1 MATTSLPLG
10 QPESH
15 QLIKRAEEL
24 SRMVSSRKDLYGD
37 REAWTSHQELAALY
51 RRLLVRDLE
60 FSLDKKVEQELWNVC
75 FKNYIS
81 HLQAKARDKRNPNR
95 SDAQMTLSWFLENA
109 SGFYILLLEEVRQT
123 FNLDIPFL
131 QSGDP
136 YGIWSH
142 LPKPSQSTPTVKPA
156 ATSCHYVCQHCLVHL
171 GDIARY
177 RSQTRQAETFYRHA
191 ISLAPGSGQPYNQI
205 AILEASRGNRLAT
218 VYFYVRAVCLRYP
231 FPAATTN
238 LSKMLG
244 KLGGV
249 EGGPEKERTAK
260 VTQHTFIPLFLRMH
274 GLLHHAQKLRQ
285 AVKMSLMLA
294 ESLTSLVVSESLST
308 WQLLQVTAV
317 NMWAWE
323 QVMPR
328 TSQMVPEQL
337 SKEERLVAGVVASC
351 QAAILSATLLPVYTL
366 KKGPQL
372 LDYFAMPATRLL
384 LEWVTSH
391 PAVLKERG
399 FTTRP
404 QIWPG
409 LARLLNE
416 IQPLLLEFNP
426 DQLTDYPLPEDYD
439 LQAFSPLL
447 SNLAKYN
454 MKQVLRGAIQDQ
466 DKLALLRCARLIEV
480 GRRLTKLS
488 PQVLRFC
495 SEQDSF
501 VAVEAEWVEM
511 GEDPEVLVE
520 EIEMLEDIDSSEE
533 DSDSPVPVWENLAD
547 TDKTKGILKTSDPS
561 PSSPVSSPS
570 PVTPRPKPPQRNV
583 AMAAILKRAGLASA
597 NPSPDIE
604 QSAGDNKKVMFK
616 TPSPSNSQAS
626 TADSNSQFSASQE
639 HDDVIPLLPNPPP
652 PKGKSR
658 RSWSPTPPP
667 TALVRSKISV
677 EQLDFSVPPP
687 SLHSNVRPP
696 ALFSPP
702 PQTRQPLS
710 GIQPLRGNEVRDAF
724 PGVEYSQGAPVMAL
738 ERFPGSDLFP
748 SRDMNS
754 MNRDMNSMNRDMGNM
769 VMSDNHWPRPEDQQ
783 RMEFPP
789 NMGPGPLN
797 MGPGPLGSMFPNSG
811 RPQGPPSPTK
821 NSPSHNPLLQL
832 LSSVDRPSSLGPLGA
847 GPVGPQSMFSR
858 PGPGPSPYNSSWPSP
873 QQASG
878 PPHPDQQ
885 GAPTPQAYSLFSPS
899 AWPGP
904 LLSSPNISN
913 SPGHSTNSSHSSPQR
928 AAPTGGNMQM
938 FGGGPS
944 PLERLLHQ
952 ARNEK

>member
-1 MATTSLPLG
+1 MASTTLPVG

-24 SRMVSSRKDLYGD
+24 SRVVSSRKDLYGD

-51 RRLLVRDLE
+51 RRLLVNDLE

-81 HLQAKARDKRNPNR
+81 HLQAKARDKRNPTR
-95 SDAQMTLSWFLENA
+95 SDSQMTLSWFLENA

-142 LPKPSQSTPTVKPA
+142 LPKPSQAAPAVKPS
-156 ATSCHYVCQHCLVHL
+156 ATSCHYVCQYCLVHL

-244 KLGGV
+244 KLGGLGV
-249 EGGPEKERTAK
+249 EGGPEKDRTAK

-285 AVKMSLMLA
+285 AVKMSVLLA

-328 TSQMVPEQL
+328 NHQISPEQL

-372 LDYFAMPATRLL
+372 LDYFALPATRLL

-391 PAVLKERG
+391 PAVLRERG

-416 IQPLLLEFNP
+416 VQPLMVDFDP
-426 DQLTDYPLPEDYD
+426 SQLVDYPLPEDYD
-439 LQAFSPLL
+439 LQAFSPLV
-447 SNLAKYN
+447 SNLSKYN

-466 DKLALLRCARLIEV
+466 DKLALLRCARLTEV
-480 GRRLTKLS
+480 GRSLAKLT
-488 PQVLRFC
+488 PQVMRFC
-495 SEQDSF
+495 TEDDQF
-501 VAVEAEWVEM
+501 VAVEADWAEM

-547 TDKTKGILKTSDPS
+547 TDKTKGILKTTSDPS
-561 PSSPVSSPS
+561 PVSPISSPS

-583 AMAAILKRAGLASA
+583 AMAAILKRAGLAST
-597 NPSPDIE
+597 NPSPEID
-604 QSAGDNKKVMFK
+604 QPLGDNKKVMFK

-626 TADSNSQFSASQE
+626 TADSGSQVSASQE
-639 HDDVIPLLPNPPP
+639 QDDIIPLLPNPPP
-652 PKGKSR
+652 PKGKAR

-667 TALVRSKISV
+667 TALARSKISV

-702 PQTRQPLS
+702 PQSSRQPMS
-710 GIQPLRGNEVRDAF
+710 GIQPLRGNEGRDAF
-724 PGVEYSQGAPVMAL
+724 PGVEYSQGAT
-738 ERFPGSDLFP
+738 ERFGGSDMF
-748 SRDMNS
+748 NS
-754 MNRDMNSMNRDMGNM
+754 INRDMGNM
-769 VMSDNHWPRPEDQQ
+769 AMSDNHWPRPDDQQ
-783 RMEFPP
+783 RMEFPTS
-789 NMGPGPLN
+789 MA
-797 MGPGPLGSMFPNSG
+797 MGPGPLGPMFSTTS

-821 NSPSHNPLLQL
+821 SSPSHNPLLQL

-858 PGPGPSPYNSSWPSP
+858 PGPGPSPYNNSWPSP
-873 QQASG
+873 QQASVG

-913 SPGHSTNSSHSSPQR
+913 SPVHSTNSSHSSPQR
-928 AAPTGGNMQM
+928 GAPTGGNMQM

-952 ARNEK
+952 SRNEK

>member
-1 MATTSLPLG
+1 MAAVSLPLG

-15 QLIKRAEEL
+15 QLLRRAEEL
-24 SRMVSSRKDLYGD
+24 SRIVSNRKDLYED

-51 RRLLVRDLE
+51 RRLIVSDLE

-75 FKNYIS
+75 FKNYIG
-81 HLQAKARDKRNPNR
+81 HLQTKARDKRNPSR

-142 LPKPSQSTPTVKPA
+142 LPKPSHANPAVKPA

-205 AILEASRGNRLAT
+205 AILEASRGNKLAT

-244 KLGGV
+244 KLGGLGV
-249 EGGPEKERTAK
+249 EGSSDKERTAK

-285 AVKMSLMLA
+285 AVKMSVLLS
-294 ESLTSLVVSESLST
+294 ESLTSLIVSESLST
-308 WQLLQVTAV
+308 WQLLQVIAV

-328 TSQMVPEQL
+328 TTQVVHEQL
-337 SKEERLVAGVVASC
+337 SKEERLVAGVVASV

-372 LDYFAMPATRLL
+372 LDYFALPAARLL
-384 LEWVTSH
+384 LEWIVSH
-391 PAVLKERG
+391 PAVLRERG

-416 IQPLLLEFNP
+416 VQPLLTEFNP
-426 DQLTDYPLPEDYD
+426 KQLHDYPLPEDYD
-439 LQAFSPLL
+439 LQAFGPLV

-454 MKQVLRGAIQDQ
+454 MKQVLKGAIQDQ
-466 DKLALLRCARLIEV
+466 DVLALLRCARLTEV
-480 GRRLTKLS
+480 GKRLAKLT
-488 PQVLRFC
+488 PQVLRT
-495 SEQDSF
+495 SQDKNSF
-501 VAVEAEWVEM
+501 EAVEAEWAET

-547 TDKTKGILKTSDPS
+547 TDKTKGILKTVPDPS
-561 PSSPVSSPS
+561 PVSPLSSPS

-583 AMAAILKRAGLASA
+583 AMAAILKRAGLAST
-597 NPSPDIE
+597 NPSPEIE
-604 QSAGDNKKVMFK
+604 QQADSKKVMFK

-639 HDDVIPLLPNPPP
+639 QEDVVPLLPNPPP

-677 EQLDFSVPPP
+677 DELDFSVPPP

-702 PQTRQPLS
+702 PQSRVPVS
-710 GIQPLRGNEVRDAF
+710 GIQPLRANEIRDPY
-724 PGVEYSQGAPVMAL
+724 PGVEYSQGVDYSQGAPLMPQ
-738 ERFPGSDLFP
+738 ERFAGADMFP
-748 SRDMNS
+748 SRDLVNV
-754 MNRDMNSMNRDMGNM
+754 NREMGNLGI
-769 VMSDNHWPRPEDQQ
+769 SDNQWPRPDDQ
-783 RMEFPP
+783 RMDFPS
-789 NMGPGPLN
+789 NL
-797 MGPGPLGSMFPNSG
+797 GPGPLGPMFSNPS
-811 RPQGPPSPTK
+811 RPTGPPSPAK

-832 LSSVDRPSSLGPLGA
+832 LSSVERPSSLGPLGA
-847 GPVGPQSMFSR
+847 GSVGPSMFSR
-858 PGPGPSPYNSSWPSP
+858 PGPGPAPYNPAWPSP

-885 GAPTPQAYSLFSPS
+885 GAPVPQTYSLFSPS

-913 SPGHSTNSSHSSPQR
+913 SPGHSNNSSHSSPQR
-928 AAPTGGNMQM
+928 AAPQAGNMQM

>member
-24 SRMVSSRKDLYGD
+24 SRVVSTRKELYGD

-51 RRLLVRDLE
+51 RRLLVNDLE

-81 HLQAKARDKRNPNR
+81 HLQSKARDKRNPGR

-142 LPKPSQSTPTVKPA
+142 LPKPSQSAPAVKPA

-244 KLGGV
+244 KLGGLGV
-249 EGGPEKERTAK
+249 EGVGEKDRTAK

-285 AVKMSLMLA
+285 AVKMSILLA

-328 TSQMVPEQL
+328 SSQVVPEQL

-372 LDYFAMPATRLL
+372 LDYFALPATRLL
-384 LEWVTSH
+384 LEWITSH
-391 PAVLKERG
+391 PMVLRERG

-416 IQPLLLEFNP
+416 IQPLLVDFNP
-426 DQLTDYPLPEDYD
+426 NHLQDYPLPEDYD
-439 LQAFSPLL
+439 LQAFSPLV
-447 SNLAKYN
+447 SNLARYN

-466 DKLALLRCARLIEV
+466 DKLALLRCARLTEV
-480 GRRLTKLS
+480 GRSLTNLG
-488 PQVLRFC
+488 PQVMRFC
-495 SEQDSF
+495 IEQDSF
-501 VAVEAEWVEM
+501 VAVEAEWVDM

-547 TDKTKGILKTSDPS
+547 TDKTKGILKSASDPS
-561 PSSPVSSPS
+561 PASPLSSPS

-597 NPSPDIE
+597 NPSPEID
-604 QSAGDNKKVMFK
+604 QPSADSKKVMFK

-626 TADSNSQFSASQE
+626 TADSNSQVSASQE
-639 HDDVIPLLPNPPP
+639 QDDVVPLLPNPPP
-652 PKGKSR
+652 PKSKSR

-667 TALVRSKISV
+667 PALVRSKISV

-702 PQTRQPLS
+702 PQGRQPVS
-710 GIQPLRGNEVRDAF
+710 GILPLRGNNEARDAF
-724 PGVEYSQGAPVMAL
+724 PGVDYTQGASD
-738 ERFPGSDLFP
+738 RFSGNEMFS
-748 SRDMNS
+748 
-754 MNRDMNSMNRDMGNM
+754 NRDMVSMNRDMGNM
-769 VMSDNHWPRPEDQQ
+769 AMTENPWPRPEDQQ
-783 RMEFPP
+783 RIDFPP
-789 NMGPGPLN
+789 NL
-797 MGPGPLGSMFPNSG
+797 GPGPLGPMFSNP
-811 RPQGPPSPTK
+811 RATQGPPSPTK

-858 PGPGPSPYNSSWPSP
+858 PGPSPYNNTWPSP
-873 QQASG
+873 QQASV

-913 SPGHSTNSSHSSPQR
+913 SPVHSTNSSHSSPQR
-928 AAPTGGNMQM
+928 SAPNGGNMQM

>member
-1 MATTSLPLG
+1 MASTTTMPIG

-15 QLIKRAEEL
+15 QLIKRADDL
-24 SRMVSSRKDLYGD
+24 CRVVNARKDLYGD
-37 REAWTSHQELAALY
+37 REAWTSHQELTTIY
-51 RRLLVRDLE
+51 RRLLVSDLE
-60 FSLDKKVEQELWNVC
+60 FSLDKKVEQELWNTC

-81 HLQAKARDKRNPNR
+81 HLQSKARDKRNPTR
-95 SDAQMTLSWFLENA
+95 SDSQMTLSWFLENA
-109 SGFYILLLEEVRQT
+109 SGFFILLLEEVRQT
-123 FNLDIPFL
+123 FNLEIPFL

-142 LPKPSQSTPTVKPA
+142 MPKPTQPPPPVTPS
-156 ATSCHYVCQHCLVHL
+156 ATSCHYMCQYCLVHL

-205 AILEASRGNRLAT
+205 AILEASKGNRLAT
-218 VYFYVRAVCLRYP
+218 VYFYVRAVCLKYP

-238 LSKMLG
+238 LGKMLG
-244 KLGGV
+244 KLGGLGV
-249 EGGPEKERTAK
+249 EGAPEKDRTAK

-285 AVKMSLMLA
+285 AVKMSLLLA

-308 WQLLQVTAV
+308 WQLLQVITV

-328 TSQMVPEQL
+328 TNQANTEQL

-372 LDYFAMPATRLL
+372 LDYFALPATRLL

-391 PAVLKERG
+391 PAILRERG

-416 IQPLLLEFNP
+416 VKPLIGDFDPNDLK
-426 DQLTDYPLPEDYD
+426 DYPLPEDYD
-439 LQAFSPLL
+439 LQAFGPLV

-454 MKQVLRGAIQDQ
+454 MKQVLKGAIQDQ
-466 DKLALLRCARLIEV
+466 DKLAVLRCIRLTEV
-480 GRRLTKLS
+480 GMKLTKLS
-488 PQVLRFC
+488 PQVLRFS
-495 SEQDSF
+495 SEEGEF
-501 VAVEAEWVEM
+501 VAVEAEWLEM

-520 EIEMLEDIDSSEE
+520 EIEMLEDIDSSED

-547 TDKTKGILKTSDPS
+547 TDKTKGILKTASDPS
-561 PSSPVSSPS
+561 PASPISTPS

-583 AMAAILKRAGLASA
+583 AMAAILKRAGLASS
-597 NPSPDIE
+597 NPSPELE
-604 QSAGDNKKVMFK
+604 QPTTDSKKVMFK

-626 TADSNSQFSASQE
+626 TADSCSQISASQE
-639 HDDVIPLLPNPPP
+639 QDDVVPLLPNPPP
-652 PKGKSR
+652 PKGGKAK
-658 RSWSPTPPP
+658 RSWSPTPPS
-667 TALVRSKISV
+667 TTLARSKISV
-677 EQLDFSVPPP
+677 EQLDFTVPPP

-702 PQTRQPLS
+702 PQSGRQPVS
-710 GIQPLRGNEVRDAF
+710 GIQPLRGGEGRDGF
-724 PGVEYSQGAPVMAL
+724 PGAEYSQGVGD
-738 ERFPGSDLFP
+738 RFAGTEVF
-748 SRDMNS
+748 NI
-754 MNRDMNSMNRDMGNM
+754 NRDMGNLTM
-769 VMSDNHWPRPEDQQ
+769 ADNNWSRPEEHQ
-783 RMEFPP
+783 RLDFPANNLP
-789 NMGPGPLN
+789 GPGAL
-797 MGPGPLGSMFPNSG
+797 GPMFPNSNL
-811 RPQGPPSPTK
+811 RPGPPSPTK
-821 NSPSHNPLLQL
+821 NSSPAHNPLLQL

-847 GPVGPQSMFSR
+847 GPVGSQSMFSR
-858 PGPGPSPYNSSWPSP
+858 SGPAGSVTPYNNTWPSP
-873 QQASG
+873 HQVAG
-878 PPHPDQQ
+878 HPPHPDQQ
-885 GAPTPQAYSLFSPS
+885 GPPAPQAYSLFSPS

-904 LLSSPNISN
+904 LLSSPNLSN
-913 SPGHSTNSSHSSPQR
+913 SPSHSVNSSHSSPQR
-928 AAPTGGNMQM
+928 GAPAPPGGNMQM